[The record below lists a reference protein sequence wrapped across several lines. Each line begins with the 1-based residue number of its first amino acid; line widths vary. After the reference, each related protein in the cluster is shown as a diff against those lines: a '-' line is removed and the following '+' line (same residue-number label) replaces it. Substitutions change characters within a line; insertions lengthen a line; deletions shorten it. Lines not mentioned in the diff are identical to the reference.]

1 MSFSDAKQQSVP
13 LPLSS
18 MLNEYFQLGNRIRKH
33 YVSPGV
39 ILCLV
44 TGRFVPPIHRKNLY
58 SLQYSMLPKQRVGI
72 SELWA
77 KLSEKRMEAG
87 HANGWPMTANGG
99 MKLGNGAPNGL
110 SNSRRR

>member
-1 MSFSDAKQQSVP
+1 
-13 LPLSS
+13 

-39 ILCLV
+39 VLCLV

-72 SELWA
+72 GELWA
-77 KLSEKRMEAG
+77 KLSERRLEFG
-87 HANGWPMTANGG
+87 HNNVWPM
-99 MKLGNGAPNGL
+99 APNGIFK
-110 SNSRRR
+110 SGNGVANGNVAGRRR

>member
-1 MSFSDAKQQSVP
+1 
-13 LPLSS
+13 

-72 SELWA
+72 TDLWA
-77 KLSEKRMEAG
+77 KLSEKRTEAL
-87 HANGWPMTANGG
+87 HTNGWPVGPNGAI
-99 MKLGNGAPNGL
+99 KLPNGAPNGL
-110 SNSRRR
+110 ATSRRRGV

>member
-1 MSFSDAKQQSVP
+1 
-13 LPLSS
+13 

-58 SLQYSMLPKQRVGI
+58 SLQYSMLPKQRVSI
-72 SELWA
+72 PELWA
-77 KLSEKRMEAG
+77 KLSEKRVDEL
-87 HANGWPMTANGG
+87 HANGWPTSMNGY
-99 MKLGNGAPNGL
+99 MKLGNGVPGGGG
-110 SNSRRR
+110 RRR